1 MKSLEPH
8 VAASSEYYNFS
19 PGALAQEYLLY
30 VLCVGEFRYEAGYD
44 LRRASFDSFLLEVI
58 LDGTVNIETEG
69 ETLCAH
75 AGQVVL
81 IDCTK
86 PHRYHSDVGW
96 RALWAHFDGA
106 AARGYFQL
114 ILRQNGR
121 VFSTHRHR
129 EVFDALGGI
138 CDMFRRQLPL
148 SEPQIALRLPPAL
161 TAMAEPAAPGALHDR
176 YGLIDQ
182 AVAVINRSVG
192 HEPSVA
198 QLAGQVGLSA
208 YHFIRVFR
216 DAMGMTPRQYVIA
229 ARMNHAR
236 YLLKATALS
245 VAEIGAQVGYASESM
260 FSAAF
265 KRTQGMT
272 PSDYRAQQHA

>member
-1 MKSLEPH
+1 
-8 VAASSEYYNFS
+8 
-19 PGALAQEYLLY
+19 
-30 VLCVGEFRYEAGYD
+30 
-44 LRRASFDSFLLEVI
+44 
-58 LDGTVNIETEG
+58 
-69 ETLCAH
+69 
-75 AGQVVL
+75 
-81 IDCTK
+81 
-86 PHRYHSDVGW
+86 
-96 RALWAHFDGA
+96 
-106 AARGYFQL
+106 
-114 ILRQNGR
+114 
-121 VFSTHRHR
+121 
-129 EVFDALGGI
+129 
-138 CDMFRRQLPL
+138 MFRRQQPL
-148 SEPQIALRLPPAL
+148 SEPKIALRLTQAL
-161 TAMAEPAAPGALHDR
+161 TAMAEPAAPGPLRDR

-245 VAEIGAQVGYASESM
+245 VAEIGAQAGYASESM